1 MLIVIFAMQHEK
13 PELMDLGLQSMHA
26 MTVILRELPMV
37 ATEFYK
43 HSYTQVLRENI
54 AVMIDYRHMSG
65 FKMQAMI
72 LQELLCAV
80 LDNYKVIDPSV
91 QLHNDQNQPHSSSSN
106 KDFVCEYLA
115 SSLQSQFANMN
126 RVQIEAFVIKLFN
139 HIDDW
144 KTFKDTLRDLLI
156 SMKSFAS

>member
-1 MLIVIFAMQHEK
+1 
-13 PELMDLGLQSMHA
+13 MHA

-91 QLHNDQNQPHSSSSN
+91 
-106 KDFVCEYLA
+106 
-115 SSLQSQFANMN
+115 
-126 RVQIEAFVIKLFN
+126 
-139 HIDDW
+139 
-144 KTFKDTLRDLLI
+144 
-156 SMKSFAS
+156 